1 MKTKGGCCP
10 YCSQTS
16 SRHWNMQVHIKRRH
30 SGIGEPRLSYNINSS
45 KKWNGDF
52 NNQLN
57 INNPNDNPPFTF
69 ATQRRES

>member
-1 MKTKGGCCP
+1 
-10 YCSQTS
+10 
-16 SRHWNMQVHIKRRH
+16 MQVHIKRRH
-30 SGIGEPRLSYNINSS
+30 SEIGEPRLSYNINSS